1 MFIYS
6 IRNFILDIFN
16 IFYLLDTFKYIRNL
30 VLAIKR
36 GSLIENYKKG
46 TLVKEMGLKKKITLN
61 PLIPSHLN
69 IIQDQNQTDD
79 NTLGIIHYISE
90 KNLLIFSNNI
100 LLINFFFFT
109 FKKKFTLFTTKE
121 LKLSKEIKYILLNDK
136 KKINEYIKSDTFIL
150 DDFKIIKIPPNV
162 KNISI
167 LSKKIIIDKEYHT
180 YKYLNGRLFKLN
192 SKNQS
197 NYFLLTKKNYL
208 KTLKRN
214 KISAFSTI
222 KSIEIYPFDLCYESI
237 LPHVDELIIG
247 VDNTFLIK
255 KRRQILK
262 EFLLRTK
269 YRNKIK
275 IIYLNFKSEIFSS
288 FKSRG
293 RWIANINNY
302 LLNYC
307 SGKYCFYLQADEFNA
322 DKNLRKKFREL
333 IKINIDEI
341 NFDFQHYIFNL
352 WTIRN
357 PDYVSYN
364 KAIRFF
370 KNEYYFNS
378 YDGYNFYKSN
388 NLVFPK
394 KVSSKFYIMHFSYIL
409 FFKKKIESNF
419 SKKNGLFN
427 NITTQEKWFK
437 DIHPIKAKNLL
448 NYVRNFNYLKSTKHI
463 IKDSF
468 KNNIFFKKFYKSLL
482 DN

>member
-1 MFIYS
+1 MFIFS
-6 IRNFILDIFN
+6 VRNIFLDILN
-16 IFYLLDTFKYIRNL
+16 IFHLYNFFKYLRNL
-30 VLAIKR
+30 VLAIKNS
-36 GSLIENYKKG
+36 SLIENYKNG
-46 TLVKEMGLKKKITLN
+46 ILIKEMGLKNRIILN

-79 NTLGIIHYISE
+79 NILGIIHYVSE
-90 KNLLIFSNNI
+90 ENLVILSNNI

-121 LKLSKEIKYILLNDK
+121 LKLNKEIKQILLNDK
-136 KKINEYIKSDTFIL
+136 IKINDYIKSNTFIL
-150 DDFKIIKIPPNV
+150 DDFKIIKILPRV

-167 LSKKIIIDKEYHT
+167 LSKKIIINKEYRT

-197 NYFLLTKKNYL
+197 NYFLITKKKYL

-222 KSIEIYPFDLCYESI
+222 KSLELYPFDLCYESI
-237 LPHVDELIIG
+237 LPYIDELIIG
-247 VDNTFLIK
+247 VDNAFLTK
-255 KRRQILK
+255 KRRQFLK

-275 IIYLNFKSEIFSS
+275 IIYLNFKLEIFSS

-307 SGKYCFYLQADEFNA
+307 TGKYCFYLQADEFNA
-322 DKNLRKKFREL
+322 DKNLRMKFRKL
-333 IKINIDEI
+333 MKINIDEI
-341 NFDFQHYIFNL
+341 SFNFEHYIFNL
-352 WTIRN
+352 WTKRN
-357 PDYVSYN
+357 PKYISYN

-388 NLVFPK
+388 NLIFPK
-394 KVSSKFYIMHFSYIL
+394 KVSTEFYIMHLSYIL
-409 FFKKKIESNF
+409 FFKKKIDSNF

-427 NITTQEKWFK
+427 NITTQKKWFK

-448 NYVRNFNYLKSTKHI
+448 DYVENFNYLKSTKRI

-468 KNNIFFKKFYKSLL
+468 KNNNFLKNFTK
-482 DN
+482 N